1 MIFQVL
7 GSGSNGNC
15 YLLKDSNNKILI
27 LECGVNIKM
36 LKKALNYD
44 FSNVVGCLVTHEHKD
59 HSKYVNDLIM
69 MGIDVYMTQGTVE
82 ALQIA
87 DSYRLHIIKS
97 EKMFILGSIKI
108 LPFEVKHDAKEPV
121 GFLIYHNECGKILFA
136 TDTYYIEY
144 KFKELNHILCECNYG
159 EKKLLDNLKFD
170 RISKYLYLRIMKSHF
185 SFENFKDFLNEN
197 DLKEVN
203 TIVLLH
209 SSELNSDIEFKG
221 EIEELTGITTYI
233 AKPNLQIELKSR

>member
-1 MIFQVL
+1 MILQIL

-27 LECGVNIKM
+27 LECGINIKI

-44 FSNVVGCLVTHEHKD
+44 FSNVAGCLVTHEHKD

-121 GFLIYHNECGKILFA
+121 GFLIKTQELYYKIRGLFP
-136 TDTYYIEY
+136 
-144 KFKELNHILCECNYG
+144 L
-159 EKKLLDNLKFD
+159 KL
-170 RISKYLYLRIMKSHF
+170 
-185 SFENFKDFLNEN
+185 EQ
-197 DLKEVN
+197 
-203 TIVLLH
+203 
-209 SSELNSDIEFKG
+209 
-221 EIEELTGITTYI
+221 EI
-233 AKPNLQIELKSR
+233 NLQFIK